1 MATFLARFVEIWTT
15 FYSTIWSHW
24 LLGLIRRT
32 WGDWIRVQ
40 RVEEEL
46 EPADTAAEGGVNGVK
61 NWKLK
66 SRRKRRSLKR
76 LFTRSTRGAISPRS
90 VF

>member
-46 EPADTAAEGGVNGVK
+46 EPSDAAAEGCV
-61 NWKLK
+61 
-66 SRRKRRSLKR
+66 
-76 LFTRSTRGAISPRS
+76 S
-90 VF
+90 VVEDGELGEKIEVLSQTKFVSI